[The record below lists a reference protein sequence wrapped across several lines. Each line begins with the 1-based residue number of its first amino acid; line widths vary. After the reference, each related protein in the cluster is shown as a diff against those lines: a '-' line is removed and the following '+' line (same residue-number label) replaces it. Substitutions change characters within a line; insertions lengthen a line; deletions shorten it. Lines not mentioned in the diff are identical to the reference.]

1 MTKQARAGLMSIV
14 ALTALGLASCDHYNC
29 PSGLNFGSSTCSNS
43 SITGPGGGSTG
54 GSATAAFVFAVD
66 QGTGSGG
73 TIDGFTLD
81 TTANTFQATPSF
93 TAPTIPVNNG
103 GVGMVVAQKQ
113 FLYAGFGTVGQ
124 IFGWTISPTGSLTA
138 IAGSP
143 FTASLDF
150 LGTVG
155 EAAMITNPAGTML
168 FVSDQLES
176 KIFVFQIGTGGVL
189 TPATPPSITLPLGF
203 EPMNL
208 ATDGLGKYL
217 YASNGNSSTHTATGV
232 AAFVIGSSGTL
243 TPVPGSPFS
252 GSNPNY
258 QMWLVRGEPTG
269 NFLIGTTGETVF
281 DSGIDDLHL
290 YVFSIAQSGATA
302 GAITPVSGS
311 PFPTV
316 FSPFSIAVQSN
327 TSGNLLYSFSIN
339 DTATGFNA
347 AEGYTISSAGV
358 LTADTGSPFSGL
370 TNGSWGQFD
379 QSGAFLFDYGSFLDI
394 NTNTVVTQLSPFD
407 VGTGGALTQPIT
419 TLTLTTPGFW
429 AVTDAP

>member
-1 MTKQARAGLMSIV
+1 MSIA
-14 ALTALGLASCDHYNC
+14 ALTTLGLASCDHYNC
-29 PSGLNFGSSTCSNS
+29 PNGLNFGSSTCSNS
-43 SITGPGGGSTG
+43 SITSPGSGGTG
-54 GSATAAFVFAVD
+54 GNATAAFVFAVD
-66 QGTGSGG
+66 QGTGTGG

-81 TTANTFQATPSF
+81 TTANTFQTTPSF

-124 IFGWTISPTGSLTA
+124 IFGWTISSTGSLTA

-143 FTASLDF
+143 FPASLDF
-150 LGTVG
+150 PGTVG

-168 FVSDQLES
+168 FVSDQLQS
-176 KIFVFQIGTGGVL
+176 QIFVFQIGSGGVL
-189 TPATPPSITLPLGF
+189 TPATGSPFTIPLGF
-203 EPMNL
+203 QPMNL
-208 ATDGLGKYL
+208 GTDGLGKYL
-217 YASNGNSSTHTATGV
+217 YASNGSSSTHTATEV

-243 TPVPGSPFS
+243 TPVLGSPFAF
-252 GSNPNY
+252 P
-258 QMWLVRGEPTG
+258 MWLAKGEPTG
-269 NFLIGTTGETVF
+269 QFLIGTTGQAAFFGET
-281 DSGIDDLHL
+281 DDDHL
-290 YVFSIAQSGATA
+290 YVFSIAQTGSTA

-316 FSPFSIAVQSN
+316 FSPLSIAVQSN
-327 TSGNLLYSFSIN
+327 ANGNLLYSFSIN
-339 DTATGFNA
+339 DTGTGFNA
-347 AEGYTISSAGV
+347 AEGYTISSAGA

>member
-1 MTKQARAGLMSIV
+1 MAKRVRADLLLIV
-14 ALTALGLASCDHYNC
+14 AMATLGLAGCDHYTCTN
-29 PSGLNFGSSTCSNS
+29 GLNFGASTCSNS
-43 SITGPGGGSTG
+43 SISNPGGNGTG

-66 QGTGSGG
+66 QGTGTGG

-81 TTANTFQATPSF
+81 TSANTFQATPSY
-93 TAPTIPVNNG
+93 TAPTIPDNNG

-113 FLYAGFGTVGQ
+113 FLYAGFGTVGE
-124 IFGWTISPTGSLTA
+124 IFGWKISSTGSLTA
-138 IAGSP
+138 ITGSP
-143 FTASLDF
+143 FPASLEF
-150 LGTVG
+150 PGSVG
-155 EAAMITNPAGTML
+155 ESAMITNPAGTML
-168 FVSDQLES
+168 FASDQLES
-176 KIFVFQIGTGGVL
+176 KIFVFQIGSGGVL
-189 TPATPPSITLPLGF
+189 TPATPPSITIPLGF
-203 EPMNL
+203 QPMNL

-217 YASNGNSSTHTATGV
+217 YASNDFSSTHTGSEV

-243 TPVPGSPFS
+243 TPVPGSPFAF
-252 GSNPNY
+252 P
-258 QMWLVRGEPTG
+258 MWLVKGEPTG
-269 NFLIGTTGETVF
+269 QFLIGTSGNTVTK
-281 DSGIDDLHL
+281 SGVDDNNL
-290 YVFSIAQSGATA
+290 YVFSIAQSGANA
-302 GAITPVSGS
+302 GAISQVDKKATA
-311 PFPTV
+311 

-347 AEGYTISSAGV
+347 AEGYTISSAGA

-419 TLTLTTPGFW
+419 TLTLATPGFW
-429 AVTDAP
+429 AVTDTP

>member
-1 MTKQARAGLMSIV
+1 MTKRVRADLLLIV
-14 ALTALGLASCDHYNC
+14 AMATLGLAGCDHYTCSN
-29 PSGLNFGSSTCSNS
+29 GLTFGASTCSNS
-43 SITGPGGGSTG
+43 SISNPGGNGTG

-66 QGTGSGG
+66 QGTGTGG

-81 TTANTFQATPSF
+81 TSANTFQATPSY
-93 TAPTIPVNNG
+93 TAPAIPDNNG

-124 IFGWTISPTGSLTA
+124 IFGWKISSTGNLTA
-138 IAGSP
+138 ITGSP
-143 FTASLDF
+143 FSAPFLGDF
-150 LGTVG
+150 LGSVG
-155 EAAMITNPAGTML
+155 EAAMITDPAGTML
-168 FVSDQLES
+168 FVSDQLQS
-176 KIFVFQIGTGGVL
+176 QVYAYQIGTGGVL
-189 TPATPPSITLPLGF
+189 TAATGSPFTLPLGF
-203 EPMNL
+203 QPMNL

-217 YASNGNSSTHTATGV
+217 YASNGISSTHTASEV
-232 AAFVIGSSGTL
+232 AAFVINTTTGSAAL
-243 TPVPGSPFS
+243 TAVPGSPF
-252 GSNPNY
+252 PFP
-258 QMWLVRGEPTG
+258 MWLVKGEPTG
-269 NFLIGTTGETVF
+269 KFLIGTTGKTASF
-281 DSGIDDLHL
+281 SGTDDDHL
-290 YVFSIAQSGATA
+290 YVFAIAQTGSTA
-302 GAITPVSGS
+302 GAITAVSGS
-311 PFPTV
+311 PFKTA

-347 AEGYTISSAGV
+347 AEGYTISSAGA

-419 TLTLTTPGFW
+419 TLTLATPGFW
-429 AVTDAP
+429 AVTDTP

>member
-1 MTKQARAGLMSIV
+1 MTKQARAVLMSIV
-14 ALTALGLASCDHYNC
+14 AFTTLGLASCDHYNC
-29 PSGLNFGSSTCSNS
+29 TNGLNFGSSTCSNS
-43 SITGPGGGSTG
+43 SITGPGSGGTG

-66 QGTGSGG
+66 EGTGNGG

-93 TAPTIPVNNG
+93 TAPTIPNNNG
-103 GVGMVVAQKQ
+103 GVGMVIAQKQ

-124 IFGWTISPTGSLTA
+124 IFGWTISSTGSLTA
-138 IAGSP
+138 ITGSP
-143 FTASLDF
+143 FSAPF
-150 LGTVG
+150 LGFFGAGVG
-155 EAAMITNPAGTML
+155 EANMITNPAGTLL
-168 FVSDQLES
+168 FASDTLQSE
-176 KIFVFQIGTGGVL
+176 IFVFQIGSGGVL

-203 EPMNL
+203 QPMNL
-208 ATDGLGKYL
+208 GTDGAGKYL
-217 YASNGNSSTHTATGV
+217 YAVNGTFSTHTGSEV

-243 TPVPGSPFS
+243 TPVPGSPFAF
-252 GSNPNY
+252 P
-258 QMWLVRGEPTG
+258 MWLVKGEPTG
-269 NFLIGTTGETVF
+269 QFLIGTSGNTVSK
-281 DSGIDDLHL
+281 SGIDDLHL

-327 TSGNLLYSFSIN
+327 TGGDLLYSFSIN

-347 AEGYTISSAGV
+347 AEGYTISSAGA

-419 TLTLTTPGFW
+419 TLTLATPGFW

>member
-1 MTKQARAGLMSIV
+1 MTKQARAVLLAIA
-14 ALTALGLASCDHYNC
+14 ALATLGLASCDHYNC

-43 SITGPGGGSTG
+43 SITSPGGGSTG
-54 GSATAAFVFAVD
+54 GSASAAFVFAVD

-81 TTANTFQATPSF
+81 TSANTFQATPSF
-93 TAPTIPVNNG
+93 TAPTIPNNNG

-113 FLYAGFGTVGQ
+113 FLYAAFGTVGQ
-124 IFGWTISPTGSLTA
+124 IFGWTISSTGSLTA

-143 FTASLDF
+143 FSAPFLGDF

-168 FVSDQLES
+168 FVSDQLQS
-176 KIFVFQIGTGGVL
+176 QIFVFQIGSGGVL
-189 TPATPPSITLPLGF
+189 TAAAGSPFALPAAVQ
-203 EPMNL
+203 PMNL

-217 YASNGNSSTHTATGV
+217 YASNGISSTHTASEV
-232 AAFVIGSSGTL
+232 AAFVIGNGGAL
-243 TPVPGSPFS
+243 TPVPGSPFAF
-252 GSNPNY
+252 P
-258 QMWLVRGEPTG
+258 MWLLKGEPTG
-269 NFLIGTTGETVF
+269 DFLIGTTGKAAF
-281 DSGIDDLHL
+281 FSGTDDDHL
-290 YVFSIAQSGATA
+290 YVFSIAQSGASA

-327 TSGNLLYSFSIN
+327 TGGNLLYSFSIN
-339 DTATGFNA
+339 DTATGFNS
-347 AEGYTISSAGV
+347 AEGFTISSAGA

-370 TNGSWGQFD
+370 TNGDWGQFD

-394 NTNTVVTQLSPFD
+394 NTNTVVTQLAPLE
-407 VGTGGALTQPIT
+407 VGTGGALTQPIA
-419 TLTLTTPGFW
+419 TLTLATPGFW

>member
-1 MTKQARAGLMSIV
+1 MTKQARAVLMSIA
-14 ALTALGLASCDHYNC
+14 ALTTLGLASCDHYNC
-29 PSGLNFGSSTCSNS
+29 PNGLNFGSSTCSNS
-43 SITGPGGGSTG
+43 SITSPGSGGTG
-54 GSATAAFVFAVD
+54 GNATAAFVFAVD
-66 QGTGSGG
+66 QGTGTGG

-81 TTANTFQATPSF
+81 TTANTFQTTPGF
-93 TAPTIPVNNG
+93 TAPTIPVDNG

-113 FLYAGFGTVGQ
+113 FLYTGFGTVGQ
-124 IFGWTISPTGSLTA
+124 IFGWTISSTGSLTA

-143 FTASLDF
+143 FPAPFLGDF

-168 FVSDQLES
+168 FVSDQLQS
-176 KIFVFQIGTGGVL
+176 QIFVFQIGSGGVL
-189 TPATPPSITLPLGF
+189 TPATPPSITLPVGF
-203 EPMNL
+203 QPMNL

-217 YASNGNSSTHTATGV
+217 YASNGVSSTHTASEV
-232 AAFVIGSSGTL
+232 AAFVINTTTGSTAL
-243 TPVPGSPFS
+243 TPVPGSPFAF
-252 GSNPNY
+252 P
-258 QMWLVRGEPTG
+258 MWLVKGEPTG
-269 NFLIGTTGETVF
+269 NFLIGTKGEAAF
-281 DSGIDDLHL
+281 FSGTDDDHL
-290 YVFSIAQSGATA
+290 YVFGITQTGPSA
-302 GAITPVSGS
+302 GAIIPVSGS

-327 TSGNLLYSFSIN
+327 ASGNLLYSFSIN
-339 DTATGFNA
+339 DTGTGFNA
-347 AEGYTISSAGV
+347 AEGYAISSAGA

>member
-93 TAPTIPVNNG
+93 TAPTIPNNNG

-124 IFGWTISPTGSLTA
+124 IFGWTIDSTGNLTA
-138 IAGSP
+138 ITGSP
-143 FTASLDF
+143 FSAPFLGDF

-168 FVSDQLES
+168 FVSDQLQS
-176 KIFVFQIGTGGVL
+176 RIDVYQIGTGGVL
-189 TPATPPSITLPLGF
+189 TPATGSPFTLPAGF

-217 YASNGNSSTHTATGV
+217 YASNGNSSTHTGTEV
-232 AAFVIGSSGTL
+232 AAFVVGSSGTL
-243 TPVPGSPFS
+243 TPVPGSPFAF
-252 GSNPNY
+252 P
-258 QMWLVRGEPTG
+258 MWLVKGEPTG
-269 NFLIGTTGETVF
+269 NFLIGTTGKVAF
-281 DSGIDDLHL
+281 FSGTDDDHL
-290 YVFSIAQSGATA
+290 YVFSITQSGASA

-327 TSGNLLYSFSIN
+327 TGGNLLYSFSIN
-339 DTATGFNA
+339 DTATGFNS
-347 AEGYTISSAGV
+347 AEGYSISSAGA
-358 LTADTGSPFSGL
+358 LTADVGSPFSGL
-370 TNGSWGQFD
+370 TNGDWGQFD
-379 QSGAFLFDYGSFLDI
+379 QSGAFLFDYGSFTDI
-394 NTNTVVTQLSPFD
+394 NTNTVVTQLAPFD
-407 VGTGGALTQPIT
+407 VGAGGALTQPIT
-419 TLTLTTPGFW
+419 TLTLATPGFW